1 MPPPSAAS
9 ATLTLRPIGVVH
21 SPFRDRLSAPRQ
33 PRAAGGA
40 LGTLELFKGNG
51 IEHALEDLASFRFI
65 WVLFWFHANEG
76 FKPKVLPPR
85 SSKRRGVFATRAPY
99 RPNPIGM
106 SAVELLRVEGLKL
119 SVRNLD
125 MLDQTPILDL
135 KPYVP
140 YVDAIFEANS
150 GWLDTEVTAAAR
162 APAAPADP
170 LPDFQVEFAPLA
182 LEQLD
187 FLLQHG
193 ESIRAGV
200 EDVLRLGAQPHGYRR
215 MKPKGDGWVLAYKAW
230 RLDFSIS
237 GPSVCVTRIMT
248 GYRPDSLANGKE
260 PVLELHRAF
269 VSRFG

>member
-1 MPPPSAAS
+1 MPDP
-9 ATLTLRPIGVVH
+9 ATPALLTLRPIGVVH

-51 IEHALEDLASFRFI
+51 IEHALEDLASFRYI
-65 WVLFWFHANEG
+65 WVLFWFHANQG

-106 SAVELLRVEGLKL
+106 SAVELLGVDGLKL

-140 YVDAIFEANS
+140 YVDAIVEANS
-150 GWLDTEVTAAAR
+150 GWLDTEATAAA
-162 APAAPADP
+162 APVDP
-170 LPDFQVEFAPLA
+170 LPDYQVEFGPLA

-187 FLLQHG
+187 FLLAHG
-193 ESIRAGV
+193 VSLRAPV

-237 GPSVCVTRIMT
+237 GPSVSVTKIMT

-260 PVLELHRAF
+260 PELELHRAF
-269 VSRFG
+269 VQRFG

>member
-1 MPPPSAAS
+1 MPDPAAP

-51 IEHALEDLASFRFI
+51 IEHALEDLASFRYI

-106 SAVELLRVEGLKL
+106 SAVELLGIEGLKL

-150 GWLDTEVTAAAR
+150 GWLDTEAAA
-162 APAAPADP
+162 AAPVDP
-170 LPDFQVEFAPLA
+170 LPDYQVEFAPLA

-187 FLLQHG
+187 FLLAHG

-230 RLDFSIS
+230 RLDFSIR
-237 GPSVCVTRIMT
+237 GPSVWVARITT
-248 GYRPDSLANGKE
+248 GYRPASLANGQE